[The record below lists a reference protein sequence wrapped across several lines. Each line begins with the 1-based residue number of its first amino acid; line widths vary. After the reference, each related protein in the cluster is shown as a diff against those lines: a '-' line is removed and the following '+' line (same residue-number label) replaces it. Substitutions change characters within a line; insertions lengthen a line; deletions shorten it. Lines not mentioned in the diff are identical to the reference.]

1 MCIYIYI
8 CGILC
13 VCVYIYIYMHS
24 SDRQHYL
31 LAAMSMA
38 WHGQSHSDIDKKRIV
53 TIVVT
58 FLSVLFS

>member
-1 MCIYIYI
+1 MCIYIYAVSYVY
-8 CGILC
+8 
-13 VCVYIYIYMHS
+13 VCIYIYMHS